1 MKGGTALR
9 ILAVSLFVALVLTPA
24 IVQEGLASLWVSLG
38 QPLLTF
44 AAVLAILLGL
54 ALAPAALAR
63 GIARR
68 RERTAGSGKDDGEPR
83 DGEGARDGEAAA
95 EADEVPA
102 NAGEEQQEQPEVSL
116 ADALSELEPDN
127 FMDLARALQ
136 EMGRDADTLEVLARV
151 VEGRE
156 GEHGDEVAE
165 ALRRLRRKLN
175 RENPGNA

>member
-1 MKGGTALR
+1 MKGTSALR

-24 IVQEGLASLWVSLG
+24 IVQEGLASFWVSLG

-44 AAVLAILLGL
+44 AALLAVLMGL
-54 ALAPAALAR
+54 ALGPVAVVR

-68 RERTAGSGKDDGEPR
+68 RALTGAGGEADREPPDGEEPH
-83 DGEGARDGEAAA
+83 DGEEPQD
-95 EADEVPA
+95 
-102 NAGEEQQEQPEVSL
+102 AGEEQQDETEVSL

-156 GEHGDEVAE
+156 SEHGDEVAE
-165 ALRRLRRKLN
+165 ALRRLRRKLS
-175 RENPGNA
+175 RENSGNA